1 MDEQQPKGPKPTPE
15 QEAAVR
21 RHLKYQRGQ
30 RSGDEEGDGGAQS
43 PLTFTSAGI
52 VLKIGLKVIERGLG
66 LIAGGGGRNDVYW
79 GFPIGTLAIVAGAL
93 ICGFGIV
100 VWSAVTVGHLIY
112 RAISG

>member
-21 RHLKYQRGQ
+21 RHLRYQRGQ

-43 PLTFTSAGI
+43 PITNTGAGI
-52 VLKIGLKVIERGLG
+52 VLRIGLKVIESGLG

-79 GFPIGTLAIVAGAL
+79 GFPFGILAIVAGAL

-100 VWSAVTVGHLIY
+100 VWSVVTVGQLIY

>member
-30 RSGDEEGDGGAQS
+30 RSSDEQGDGGAFS
-43 PLTFTSAGI
+43 SITNTGAGI
-52 VLKIGLKVIERGLG
+52 VLKIGLKVIKSGLG
-66 LIAGGGGRNDVYW
+66 LIGGGGGRNDVYW
-79 GFPIGTLAIVAGAL
+79 GFPFGILAIVAGAL
-93 ICGFGIV
+93 ICGLGMV
-100 VWSAVTVGHLIY
+100 VWSVVTVGQIIY